1 MSPRLKRVCI
11 IAGILKKLTSF
22 QKFPQM
28 NFYSDQALN
37 VFCRFV
43 RLCVCAADTVFSVG
57 GAARTRGHTPTFF
70 SPFRTHREGGNVGT
84 QSNPQFLL
92 VSLNKTAMDV
102 LARSLLCKTGVN
114 NKEQERGFNNKS

>member
-1 MSPRLKRVCI
+1 MSARLKRVCI

-57 GAARTRGHTPTFF
+57 GAARTRGGATHQPFFLLFAHTG
-70 SPFRTHREGGNVGT
+70 REGGNVGT

-92 VSLNKTAMDV
+92 VSFKIKRRWM
-102 LARSLLCKTGVN
+102 
-114 NKEQERGFNNKS
+114 F